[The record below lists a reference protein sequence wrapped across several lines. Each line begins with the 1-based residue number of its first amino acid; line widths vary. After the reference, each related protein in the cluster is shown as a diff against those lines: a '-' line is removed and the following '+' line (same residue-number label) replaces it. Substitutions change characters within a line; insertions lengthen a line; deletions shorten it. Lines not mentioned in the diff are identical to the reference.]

1 MDLKH
6 RDGQG
11 TMVLDEFTNVGGAR
25 QFSALLFLLKNYI
38 RKERIKMVEHKDWSS
53 TSLLKT
59 TKFTTKG

>member
-38 RKERIKMVEHKDWSS
+38 RKERIKMVE
-53 TSLLKT
+53 
-59 TKFTTKG
+59 